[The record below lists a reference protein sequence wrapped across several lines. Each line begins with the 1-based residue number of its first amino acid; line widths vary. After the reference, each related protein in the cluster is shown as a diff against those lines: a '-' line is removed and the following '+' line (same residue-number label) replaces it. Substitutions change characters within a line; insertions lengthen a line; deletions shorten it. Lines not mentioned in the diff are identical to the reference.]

1 MPKAKGERDGHRS
14 SRPSKPKAS
23 IAFVLTLRVKHRGML
38 KEHKWNPTLARVW
51 GQVHV
56 STKAEHY
63 IIIIHS
69 TLSMLMHKMGT
80 MINIEGETCVF
91 TEKKNHIYS
100 TFSCKFEALTRQKHS
115 VWSDSKTIYLTLAPP
130 ILSQKTSFYWIS
142 PRFLCYPLIP
152 SSRAGV
158 PNPGPGTRCAKPQ
171 CGPWAIPFI
180 WPTGKSCNAF
190 ICQWGWARVAATSK
204 TPLFAPPYTPS

>member
-91 TEKKNHIYS
+91 TEKKITS
-100 TFSCKFEALTRQKHS
+100 TPPSLANLKPLQDKS
-115 VWSDSKTIYLTLAPP
+115 IQSDQI
-130 ILSQKTSFYWIS
+130 Q
-142 PRFLCYPLIP
+142 R
-152 SSRAGV
+152 
-158 PNPGPGTRCAKPQ
+158 
-171 CGPWAIPFI
+171 PFI
-180 WPTGKSCNAF
+180 SHLLPPSFLKKPPSTG
-190 ICQWGWARVAATSK
+190 
-204 TPLFAPPYTPS
+204 